1 MLKLD
6 QNTIK
11 YFQEEKAEKI
21 KIFFYDSGCSWT
33 KVNISSDFEIDES
46 VEFLR
51 EENWINIYIE
61 KMEKAKLEN
70 CSITRVSTADH
81 TWKEKIRYIYK
92 SEEVKWRCWC
102 GSSFSFWE
110 GKKVKIDL
118 WKLKSFKNNFKK

>member
-11 YFQEEKAEKI
+11 YFNQEKSEKI

-33 KVNISSDFEIDES
+33 KVNIISDFEIDES

-51 EENWINIYIE
+51 EESWIQIYIE
-61 KMEKAKLEN
+61 KMEKAKFEN

-81 TWKEKIRYIYK
+81 TWKEKIRYILK
-92 SEEVKWRCWC
+92 SEKIKDRCSCW
-102 GSSFSFWE
+102 SSFSFS
-110 GKKVKIDL
+110 KKKPKINIE
-118 WKLKSFKNNFKK
+118 KLKNLKNNFR

>member
-51 EENWINIYIE
+51 EENWIKIYIE